1 MIENGWTF
9 FYKLQLCGRVKKILA
24 QLQEDDFIQRN
35 GLEVRRGE
43 KGISFAPLL
52 KAGRGGN
59 AKSCQCYLFAALGP
73 QAFACLRVTQGL
85 DKNTDS

>member
-52 KAGRGGN
+52 KAG
-59 AKSCQCYLFAALGP
+59 
-73 QAFACLRVTQGL
+73 
-85 DKNTDS
+85 